1 MAQVHGRLVVAK
13 KDEVYLSISTEDS
26 IRKELSEFFK
36 FKVPG
41 AEFIP
46 AVRRRFWDGYIR
58 LFNLNTNQIYL
69 GLYDYLKEFCDEI
82 TLDFEMQMTMAD
94 DDLAWVTD
102 DVKMFAYETIM
113 EELKDVLVDYF
124 DLIL

>member
-1 MAQVHGRLVVAK
+1 MSWENILKEDDDWDIV
-13 KDEVYLSISTEDS
+13 EVELHDLDDVLENGKTT
-26 IRKELSEFFK
+26 KET
-36 FKVPG
+36 V
-41 AEFIP
+41 
-46 AVRRRFWDGYIR
+46 
-58 LFNLNTNQIYL
+58 
-69 GLYDYLKEFCDEI
+69 KEFCDEI